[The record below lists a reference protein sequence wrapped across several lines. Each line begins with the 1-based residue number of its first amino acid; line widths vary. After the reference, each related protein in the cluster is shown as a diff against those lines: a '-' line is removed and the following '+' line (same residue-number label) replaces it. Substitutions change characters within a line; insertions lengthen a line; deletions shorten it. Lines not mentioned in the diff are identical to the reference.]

1 MGILGLLLM
10 WAGSLPG
17 MAAEER
23 PARRTVA
30 ILGDSLTA
38 GYGVEPEASYPSV
51 LQRWM
56 DRDRLSFE
64 VVNAGVSGDTTAG
77 GLRRVGWLLRRPLD
91 VLVVALGGNDG
102 LRGIPPEATRT
113 NLVGI
118 IEGARAKQPG
128 IRVILAGMQ
137 MPPNM
142 GPDYTRQFQEL
153 FPAVAQ
159 ATKTELV
166 PHLLEGVGGKPEL
179 NLPDL
184 IHPTP
189 AGHLVMASNVWVVL
203 KPVLESVG
211 TSR

>member
-142 GPDYTRQFQEL
+142 GPDYTRQ
-153 FPAVAQ
+153 
-159 ATKTELV
+159 
-166 PHLLEGVGGKPEL
+166 
-179 NLPDL
+179 
-184 IHPTP
+184 
-189 AGHLVMASNVWVVL
+189 
-203 KPVLESVG
+203 
-211 TSR
+211 